1 MITRPTPWRAPTG
14 IHAPVPA
21 ARRPSAG
28 VLVAGR
34 VGPLERGTRGR
45 RRATVVLLR
54 NCANWRTVAVRP
66 HQPARAGDGR
76 LVRLCGRFGGAG
88 SRRLPR
94 ARAVL
99 WPPGSGSSA
108 PPGSGE
114 AAVSWRGGE
123 DSGRLEGPYSS
134 VVRGSSW
141 LLEAGLVVGVMVVG
155 LVGWPS
161 PRVETGRI
169 LDGPARQD
177 RLSEEPVFGVQRRQC
192 RISRRRARRGAAAGR
207 WPRRGGPEPQLV
219 RGRAHQRSAA
229 ELDRGRDHGG
239 GARRD
244 AVDPGEVFGALVRRL
259 HGVECDLVL
268 LSVVG

>member
-1 MITRPTPWRAPTG
+1 MAW
-14 IHAPVPA
+14 
-21 ARRPSAG
+21 
-28 VLVAGR
+28 
-34 VGPLERGTRGR
+34 
-45 RRATVVLLR
+45 
-54 NCANWRTVAVRP
+54 
-66 HQPARAGDGR
+66 
-76 LVRLCGRFGGAG
+76 
-88 SRRLPR
+88 
-94 ARAVL
+94 
-99 WPPGSGSSA
+99 
-108 PPGSGE
+108 
-114 AAVSWRGGE
+114 WRGFW
-123 DSGRLEGPYSS
+123 SALEGPSSS

-161 PRVETGRI
+161 PRVEIGRI

-219 RGRAHQRSAA
+219 RGRAHQRSSA

-239 GARRD
+239 GTRRD
-244 AVDPGEVFGALVRRL
+244 AVDPGEVFGALVRRR

-268 LSVVG
+268 LSVVGLSGPLAVVGFVVAPVPPTGPGLRRSSGSGDCGTPGAGSLTRGWSIGFRRWAGLRLHGLGSGWSHPAPPESFARAHALLV